1 MFLLWTKYP
10 CTNRF
15 NQIDRLASGH
25 ERNRFT
31 VHFGNAGLAIVAI
44 ERQRERREIL
54 VIQMQRQRDFLLP
67 GGFLVREAARRQG
80 AQGVAEMKTSPNE

>member
-1 MFLLWTKYP
+1 MLLLCAK
-10 CTNRF
+10 CQGANHF
-15 NQIDRLASGH
+15 DQIDRLASGH

-31 VHFGNAGLAIVAI
+31 VHVDNAGFAIAAI